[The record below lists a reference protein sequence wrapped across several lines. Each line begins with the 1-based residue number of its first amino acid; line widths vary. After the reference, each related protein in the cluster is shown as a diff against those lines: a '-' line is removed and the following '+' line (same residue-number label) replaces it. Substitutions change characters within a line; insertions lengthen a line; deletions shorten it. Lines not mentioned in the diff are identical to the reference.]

1 MSQKMPFFK
10 FDTDSWLT
18 GKIQLLTATE
28 KGIFIDLVSR
38 IWKENGFLKN
48 DEILH
53 RLIRVEKGTLSEA
66 LQAFFD
72 LGIMTEKDGF
82 LSVKFIDEQ
91 ISDIENYKKKQS
103 EFGSKGGR
111 PKKGTK
117 ANKKEDIRNKREE
130 IKEKNTLMCIPKEK
144 NSEPLFSYPTTEEE
158 IIEIARSSRCGTL
171 GVYCTPEEARNY
183 LNDRI
188 RKDWI
193 PNGQHKQIPV
203 SAVGNDLMIWLANVE
218 HRVKKEQQQ
227 NGTGYKHFS
236 NKPED
241 YGDDDDS
248 AKV

>member
-1 MSQKMPFFK
+1 MQKIPFFK
-10 FDTDSWLT
+10 FDTDAWLT
-18 GKIQLLTATE
+18 GNIQALTAEE

-38 IWKENGFLKN
+38 IWKKNGFLKN

-53 RLIRVEKGTLSEA
+53 RLIRVEKGTLSDA

-72 LGIMTEKDGF
+72 LGIMEEKDGF
-82 LSVKFIDEQ
+82 LSVKFVSEQ
-91 ISDIENYKKKQS
+91 IFEIENFRKKQS

-117 ANKKEDIRNKREE
+117 ANKKEEIRKEKEE
-130 IKEKNTLMCIPKEK
+130 IKENNTYSVTKEK
-144 NSEPLFSYPTTEEE
+144 KSDPSYPSTIEE
-158 IIEIARSSRCGTL
+158 IISLARSTRCGTL
-171 GVYCTPEEARNY
+171 GVYCTEEIARDY

-188 RKDWI
+188 RKEWT
-193 PNGQHKQIPV
+193 PNGQHKPIPP

-218 HRVKKEQQQ
+218 QRMKKEQQQ

-236 NKPED
+236 NRPED

-248 AKV
+248 SKI

>member
-1 MSQKMPFFK
+1 MQKIPFFK
-10 FDTDSWLT
+10 FDTDAWLT

-28 KGIFIDLVSR
+28 KGIFIDLISR

-53 RLIRVEKGTLSEA
+53 RLIRVEKVNLSDA

-72 LGIMTEKDGF
+72 LGIMEEKDGF
-82 LSVKFIDEQ
+82 LSVKFVTEQ
-91 ISDIENYKKKQS
+91 ILEIENFRKKQS

-117 ANKKEDIRNKREE
+117 ANKKEEIRKEQEE
-130 IKEKNTLMCIPKEK
+130 IKENNTYSVTKEK
-144 NSEPLFSYPTTEEE
+144 NSEPLFSYPKTEEE
-158 IIEIARSSRCGTL
+158 IIEIAKSFRCGTL

-188 RKDWI
+188 RKDWT
-193 PNGQHKQIPV
+193 PNGQRKPIPP

-218 HRVKKEQQQ
+218 QRMKKEQHR
-227 NGTGYKHFS
+227 NGTEHKHFT
-236 NKPED
+236 NRPED

-248 AKV
+248 AKI